1 MHPKSRLA
9 RKLTSA
15 IPWAIG
21 EGFLSAL
28 ATFLTTL
35 VAARYVAPEQFGLAS
50 IAIAVPAIIQ
60 AILLTGPTTALTRA
74 PHIDGKTSDS
84 VFWSMM
90 VLGVIGFALCVLLAP
105 VLEHVYAEP
114 ELAGLLILQ
123 GSTCVLQAAAVVP
136 TAVLSRKMRTR
147 ALTTRTLW
155 QKIAGFVITGV
166 AAIAGLGAWA
176 VVLGSTFGMA
186 VATVV
191 LIFRLP
197 RRPRFRFSW
206 SAALPTLRLGALI
219 SAEGTA
225 GAATPR
231 AILLIFGWFQ
241 DVEALGLLNFGVRL
255 IDELANVVN
264 MAAARIAL
272 PMFASL
278 RAHGLDVR
286 EAFIKA
292 SLFVTALTSP
302 MLLGLAA
309 ISADLV
315 PIVFG
320 ERWTAAVLA
329 VQVVAFF
336 WAVRFTRIFAP
347 AVLLSEGK
355 QGPQI
360 INSWAAL
367 VVGVVATFLLARFEF
382 GIAVWSYAAPVMATV
397 PLGMVLLA
405 RHSACISVSD
415 QVHVMRPLI
424 GALLLF
430 VAVETVR
437 HTLFAGWDPLVRI
450 IASVGVGVVVY
461 LAWISAFERGSI
473 ALVGQF
479 WRERRQN
486 RLPNRSRAA
495 P

>member
-1 MHPKSRLA
+1 MPPKSRLA

-35 VAARYVAPEQFGLAS
+35 VAARFVAPEQFGLAS

-60 AILLTGPTTALTRA
+60 AVLLTGPTVALTRA
-74 PHIDGKTSDS
+74 PHVDGQISDS

-90 VLGVIGFALCVLLAP
+90 VLGIIGFVLCVLLAP
-105 VLEHVYAEP
+105 VLEHLYAEP
-114 ELAGLLILQ
+114 QLSGLMILQ
-123 GSTCVLQAAAVVP
+123 GTTCILQAAAVVP
-136 TAVLSRKMRTR
+136 TALLSRKMRTR

-155 QKIAGFVITGV
+155 QKIAGFVITGA
-166 AAIAGLGAWA
+166 AAIAGFGAWA
-176 VVLGSTFGMA
+176 IVLGSTFGMA

-191 LIFRLP
+191 LLFRLP
-197 RRPRFRFSW
+197 QRPRLRFSW
-206 SAALPTLRLGALI
+206 PAALPTLRLGALI
-219 SAEGTA
+219 SVEGTA

-264 MAAARIAL
+264 MATARIAL

-278 RAHGLDVR
+278 RTHGLDVR
-286 EAFIKA
+286 AAFIKA
-292 SLFVTALTSP
+292 SLFVTALTGP

-315 PIVFG
+315 PLVFG

-336 WAVRFTRIFAP
+336 WALRFTRIFAP

-355 QGPQI
+355 QTPQI
-360 INSWAAL
+360 INSWTAL
-367 VVGVVATFLLARFEF
+367 VVGVVATLVLARFEF
-382 GIAVWSYAAPVMATV
+382 GVAVWSYAAPVLATV

-405 RHSACISVSD
+405 RHSRAISVPD
-415 QVHVMRPLI
+415 QFYVMRPLI
-424 GALLLF
+424 GALLMF
-430 VAVETVR
+430 AAVEILR
-437 HTLFAGWDPLVRI
+437 HTFFLGMDPAVRI
-450 IASVGVGVVVY
+450 VASVAAGMLVY
-461 LAWISAFERGSI
+461 TAWVAAFERGSV

-479 WRERRQN
+479 FKQRRQN
-486 RLPNRSRAA
+486 RLPNRSRGS
-495 P
+495 